1 VAVVVAVAAVPHGR
15 GGSPCRGV
23 VVWSARRRRGG
34 GSIGGWW
41 EGGGIGLAR
50 AGGFAG
56 LGGGQF
62 ARGWVVT
69 GGRLALAEAGRR
81 GEHAGFGVLL
91 AASGG
96 PRPSG
101 GVG

>member
-1 VAVVVAVAAVPHGR
+1 MVGGR
-15 GGSPCRGV
+15 RDWVG
-23 VVWSARRRRGG
+23 A
-34 GSIGGWW
+34 
-41 EGGGIGLAR
+41 GGGIC
-50 AGGFAG
+50 GFGWGPIRAG
-56 LGGGQF
+56 LGGG
-62 ARGWVVT
+62 
-69 GGRLALAEAGRR
+69 RLALGEAGRR